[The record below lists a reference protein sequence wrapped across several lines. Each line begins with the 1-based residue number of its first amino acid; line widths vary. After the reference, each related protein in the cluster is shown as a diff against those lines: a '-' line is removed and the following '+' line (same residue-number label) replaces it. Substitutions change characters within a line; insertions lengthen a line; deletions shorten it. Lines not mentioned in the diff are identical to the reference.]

1 MILTTRYESN
11 PKATARKG
19 SEKIISLKIYVLKEA
34 TVDAMKKHLKK
45 PLSSICRYFPKH
57 R

>member
-57 R
+57 Q